1 MADFNFTEY
10 QLVKDTSKWKLEKQI
25 EFPRCLRHVICVR
38 NEKNQELYDRLLE
51 AAERHVRTIGPKNL
65 KMDDIA
71 RELGVSKK
79 TIYKVVSG
87 KEALIRGI
95 VEGFVI
101 ELITKMRTLV
111 ESDALTFEA
120 KVEAFFNLISLS
132 LKRFDSRVFMELE
145 RYFPAVHTRVESIR
159 REVLPEMLGKLVEQ
173 GQKSGE
179 VREDLVI
186 SVFAEAFLQSVQ
198 GMFRA
203 DSMRVH
209 GLEPHEIPV
218 ELSQLFIFGIRK

>member
-1 MADFNFTEY
+1 M
-10 QLVKDTSKWKLEKQI
+10 S
-25 EFPRCLRHVICVR
+25 VR
-38 NEKNQELYDRLLE
+38 NEKNQELFDRVLNV
-51 AAERHVRTIGPKNL
+51 AERHVRTIGPKNL

-71 RELGVSKK
+71 RDLGVSKK

-101 ELITKMRTLV
+101 ELTTKMRTLV
-111 ESDALTFEA
+111 ESDEYTFEA

-145 RYFPAVHTRVESIR
+145 RYFPAVHIQVESIR
-159 REVLPEMLGKLVEQ
+159 RKVLPEMLGRLVEQ

-218 ELSQLFIFGIRK
+218 ELSRLFIHGIRK